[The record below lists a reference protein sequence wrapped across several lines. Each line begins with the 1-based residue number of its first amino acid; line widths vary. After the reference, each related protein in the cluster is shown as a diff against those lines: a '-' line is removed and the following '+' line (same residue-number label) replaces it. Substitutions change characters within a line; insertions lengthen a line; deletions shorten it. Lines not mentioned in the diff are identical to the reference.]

1 MLVMDT
7 SEVEEHLSS
16 VGEPKLHGGMCNI
29 LSAIQC
35 RVLEIFPDLEAARP
49 RSASGI
55 QALCSLHIALE
66 KTKIIL
72 QHCAECSKLYLAIT
86 GDSVVLKIE
95 RARSALIDSLR
106 RLEEIVPPE
115 IGCQISEIVGEFEG
129 IEFSVDPLEKQV
141 GDDLIALLQ
150 QGKQFNRN
158 CDDMNELQSFHQAAS
173 RLGIT
178 SSGAALKERTALK
191 KLIERARVEEDKRK
205 ESIVAYLSHLM
216 RRYSKSFK
224 TDILDDNSQCSIPCS
239 PDVRGSF
246 EGYGGLDGS
255 GCTFDQKLSK
265 HSSFNF
271 KPNIRRLGQITVP
284 PEELK
289 CPISLQLMYDPVII
303 ASGQTYERICIEK
316 WFRDGYNT
324 CPKTQQELSH
334 LCLIPNYCVKGLV
347 TSWCEQNGFAVPD
360 GPPESLDLNYWR
372 LAMSEGEHKNA
383 KLTDTTGSCQLN
395 GINVDPVE
403 KSAILE
409 EVEGN
414 EEENV
419 STPDDE
425 PEGEVDIFKRYEEFL
440 TILNKEQDLSK
451 KCKVVEEVRHLLRD
465 GEEARIYMG
474 RNGFIE
480 ALIRFLESSVHER
493 DEMAQDSGAMALFNL
508 AVNNNRNKEVMLTAG
523 VLPLLGKMIAN
534 SRSHASAVAVYLNL
548 SCLEEAKPIIAL
560 SQAVKF
566 LIKIL
571 QEEPNSQCKFDAL
584 HALYNLSCLPS
595 NTPHLLSAG
604 IINGLLALMKNSGD
618 STWREK
624 SLAVLTNL
632 VLNKSARDDIISS
645 PGLISELASILDI
658 GEPLEQEHAAA
669 CLLTLCDGNDKCI
682 QMVLQEGV
690 IPSLVSIAVNGTMRA
705 KSKCQKLL
713 TLFREQRQK
722 EPKEPAQ
729 VQSRHE
735 QSDNNEMPVSP
746 EEPPKPLSKSF
757 SRRVVGKNLS
767 FWWKNKSFAVY
778 R

>member
-16 VGEPKLHGGMCNI
+16 IGEPKLHGGMCSI
-29 LSAIQC
+29 LSAIHC
-35 RVLEIFPDLEAARP
+35 RVIEIFPELEAARP
-49 RSASGI
+49 RSTSGI

-86 GDSVVLKIE
+86 GDSVVTKIE

-106 RLEEIVPPE
+106 RLEEIVPQE
-115 IGCQISEIVGEFEG
+115 IAYQISEIVGEFEA

-150 QGKQFNRN
+150 QGRQFNRN
-158 CDDMNELQSFHQAAS
+158 GDDMNELQSFHQVAF

-216 RRYSKSFK
+216 RKYSKSFK
-224 TDILDDNSQCSIPCS
+224 ADVLDNNSQCSTPCS
-239 PDVRGSF
+239 PNVQGSF
-246 EGYGGLDGS
+246 EGYGGLDGN
-255 GCTFDQKLSK
+255 GHTFDQKLSK

-271 KPNIRRLGQITVP
+271 KPNVRRLGQITVP

-316 WFRDGYNT
+316 WFHDGHNT

-372 LAMSEGEHKNA
+372 LAMSEGEDKDA
-383 KLTDTTGSCQLN
+383 KLMDTTGSCKLN
-395 GINVDPVE
+395 GLNIDSIE
-403 KSAILE
+403 KSAISE
-409 EVEGN
+409 EVKGN
-414 EEENV
+414 EVESV
-419 STPDDE
+419 YTPDDE
-425 PEGEVDIFKRYEEFL
+425 PNGEVDTFKRYDEFL
-440 TILNKEQDLSK
+440 TVLNKEQDLSK

-480 ALIRFLESSVHER
+480 ALISFLRSAVREK
-493 DEMAQDSGAMALFNL
+493 DEMAQDMGAMALFNL
-508 AVNNNRNKEVMLTAG
+508 AVNNNRNKEVMLAAG
-523 VLPLLGKMIAN
+523 VLPLLGKMIAD
-534 SRSHASAVAVYLNL
+534 SRTLASAVALYLNL
-548 SCLEEAKPIIAL
+548 SCLEEAKPIIAS

-566 LIKIL
+566 LVKIL
-571 QEEPNSQCKFDAL
+571 EQETNTQCKCDAL
-584 HALYNLSCLPS
+584 HALYNLSSLPS
-595 NTPHLLSAG
+595 NTPHLLSGG
-604 IINGLLALMKNSGD
+604 IINSLLALMKNSED
-618 STWREK
+618 STWTEK
-624 SLAVLTNL
+624 SIAVLTNL
-632 VLNKSARDDIISS
+632 ILNKSSRNDIISS

-658 GEPLEQEHAAA
+658 GEPLEQEQAAA
-669 CLLTLCDGNDKCI
+669 CLLMLCDGNDKCI

-722 EPKEPAQ
+722 EPAQ
-729 VQSRHE
+729 LLPRE
-735 QSDNNEMPVSP
+735 QADENEMSLSP
-746 EEPPKPLSKSF
+746 EEPPKPLSKSI
-757 SRRVVGKNLS
+757 SRRVLGRNLS
-767 FWWKNKSFAVY
+767 FWWKNKSFTVY